1 MTKTANEIQAV
12 LIEGYSLEEAKQELI
27 NRINEYFFETEN

>member
-12 LIEGYSLEEAKQELI
+12 LIEGYSLEDIYDHWIQ
-27 NRINEYFFETEN
+27 FV